1 MFLKPFGLPENS
13 RCCRGFSL
21 LEVILALGILV
32 GAMAVLGELARHG
45 LDSARIARDSAMAQL
60 LCESKLSEITAG
72 LIRPEPASNV
82 PFGTTS
88 APGEVDWLYS
98 IELAET
104 ADQGLISVR
113 VSVIQDLPP
122 EKRPVEFSVV
132 RWILDPNVEWSDE
145 SSEESEES
153 SSTSSSADSS
163 STGGSR

>member
-1 MFLKPFGLPENS
+1 MI
-13 RCCRGFSL
+13 RTTRGFSL

-72 LIRPEPASNV
+72 LILPEPASNV
-82 PFGTTS
+82 PFGTAS

-153 SSTSSSADSS
+153 SSTSSNEGSS